1 MTTLQIIAIAVTT
14 IYVLMF
20 WIFGNYI
27 FEYKSK
33 KNANELKKKIKELE
47 DEQVDHWIY
56 QSS

>member
-27 FEYKSK
+27 FEFKGK
-33 KNANELKKKIKELE
+33 KRANKLKKRIKELE
-47 DEQVDHWIY
+47 DESVDN
-56 QSS
+56 